1 MLFHGFTSA
10 GSQWIGHGHAAAI
23 AAHGYRVILP
33 DPRGHG
39 DSARPHDPACYP
51 PDVLAGDGLALVDR
65 LGLDDHDLG
74 GCSLGGRIVLRMLVR
89 GARPARAVVAGQG
102 LDAIDGATNRT
113 GRHRRVLTV
122 LAGGDTIEPGS
133 PDEEMAYWI
142 NQPGTDP
149 QALLHV
155 LDTHVATS
163 DAALRQ
169 VATPTLVVI
178 GDQDD
183 DHASADVLAAALPN
197 ARFARVPDNH
207 FTALDRS
214 S

>member
-65 LGLDDHDLG
+65 L
-74 GCSLGGRIVLRMLVR
+74 
-89 GARPARAVVAGQG
+89 G